1 MYMSKAKKV
10 EFTIEYPQTTGK
22 RNRSQSPPPP
32 LHKLRRTGGKK
43 DMWDYD
49 LLVFKVHSEL
59 GEQTSETF
67 FDDLYNLGLLYKQS
81 IRDPMDASDELNIDI
96 IFNARDK
103 NTYKKGEITAILR
116 FINTGKAYKAFTDV
130 LKDEMD
136 VSSSDIAR
144 DKKDIDAFIDMYSDF
159 LEKDDVMADL
169 CAYISQLSCKSK

>member
-1 MYMSKAKKV
+1 MSKVKKV

-32 LHKLRRTGGKK
+32 LHKLRRTDGKK

-49 LLVFKVHSEL
+49 LYVYKVYPEL

-81 IRDPMDASDELNIDI
+81 MRDPMDASDELNIDI
-96 IFNARDK
+96 IFASRDK
-103 NTYKKGEITAILR
+103 NTYKKGEIAAILN

-136 VSSSDIAR
+136 VISSDIVR

-159 LEKDDVMADL
+159 LEKDDVVADL

>member
-1 MYMSKAKKV
+1 MSKAKKV

-22 RNRSQSPPPP
+22 RNRSQSPSP
-32 LHKLRRTGGKK
+32 LHKLRRTDGKK

-49 LLVFKVHSEL
+49 LLVFKVYPEM

-96 IFNARDK
+96 IFNSRDK
-103 NTYKKGEITAILR
+103 NTYKKGEIAAILS

-130 LKDEMD
+130 LKDEMN
-136 VSSSDIAR
+136 VSSSDIVR
-144 DKKDIDAFIDMYSDF
+144 DKKDIDAFIDMYNDF
-159 LEKDDVMADL
+159 LEKDDAVADL